1 MSHEALE
8 QEVPETHCTSAL
20 RKPRSETFVNR
31 QAGAFAYGDDE
42 FRQVISLLPA
52 SRTCRCARNP
62 IDEPSHV
69 NVISR
74 AKDGLAQAFRVSTA
88 APVLA

>member
-1 MSHEALE
+1 MGM
-8 QEVPETHCTSAL
+8 TSFD
-20 RKPRSETFVNR
+20 RSSLSYL
-31 QAGAFAYGDDE
+31 QAGRVDAP
-42 FRQVISLLPA
+42 VTPS
-52 SRTCRCARNP
+52 TN
-62 IDEPSHV
+62 PSHG